1 MSLTTLNTPRHFQ
14 AENGAEAFILIATSL
29 GKKDEVLQEL
39 KKLNGVKEAHK
50 IIGSYD
56 ILARLK
62 TENYQALNDNLKR
75 KIRDIRG
82 VRSTIILIVT

>member
-14 AENGAEAFILIATSL
+14 AENSAEAFILIATSL

-75 KIRDIRG
+75 KIREIRG